1 VLYYRYEEEKDQ
13 DPETP
18 QLARSR
24 RALSSRWS
32 DEEPQEGSE
41 QEGMPRKGARMKI
54 GDLVR
59 VVYDDDYVTMP
70 YTGAGLVV
78 KIEEAAD
85 ATWIHLHTGEDF
97 KIGKLEVISESR

>member
-1 VLYYRYEEEKDQ
+1 
-13 DPETP
+13 
-18 QLARSR
+18 
-24 RALSSRWS
+24 
-32 DEEPQEGSE
+32 
-41 QEGMPRKGARMKI
+41 MKV

-85 ATWIHLHTGEDF
+85 ATWITLHTGEDF
-97 KIGKLEVISESR
+97 RACKLELVSESR

>member
-1 VLYYRYEEEKDQ
+1 MQV
-13 DPETP
+13 
-18 QLARSR
+18 
-24 RALSSRWS
+24 
-32 DEEPQEGSE
+32 
-41 QEGMPRKGARMKI
+41 

-70 YTGAGLVV
+70 YTGTALVV

-97 KIGKLEVISESR
+97 KIDKLEVINASR

>member
-1 VLYYRYEEEKDQ
+1 V
-13 DPETP
+13 
-18 QLARSR
+18 
-24 RALSSRWS
+24 RA
-32 DEEPQEGSE
+32 
-41 QEGMPRKGARMKI
+41 
-54 GDLVR
+54 
-59 VVYDDDYVTMP
+59 VYDDDYVTMP